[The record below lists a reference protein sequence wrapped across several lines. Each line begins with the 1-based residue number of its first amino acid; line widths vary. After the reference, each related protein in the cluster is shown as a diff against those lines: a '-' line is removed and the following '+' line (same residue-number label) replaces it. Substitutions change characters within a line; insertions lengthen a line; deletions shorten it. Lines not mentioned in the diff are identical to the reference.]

1 LRRKVVNENGG
12 GPVPASETTD
22 PKVSIQHHSAQMRRF
37 ATVLWAVSVTLVVL
51 ERFSAAT
58 IDTVTTG
65 FAEESLRALACQ
77 AVSAVPE
84 ALFLLALWWIRQT
97 LAAFA
102 RGDLFALPV
111 TRMLDRVGLLLAVGS
126 AVRILLVPGLCRLL
140 GFNPGYWIAFDAA
153 SLVLA
158 ALGLALKAIAAA
170 LRHAS
175 TLQSELDEIF

>member
-1 LRRKVVNENGG
+1 
-12 GPVPASETTD
+12 VPASETSDTTL
-22 PKVSIQHHSAQMRRF
+22 SIQHHSARMRRF
-37 ATVLWAVSVTLVVL
+37 VTILWTVSVTLVVL

-58 IDTVTTG
+58 INAFTTG
-65 FAEESLRALACQ
+65 FAEEPLRALACQ
-77 AVSAVPE
+77 AVSAIPE
-84 ALFLLALWWIRQT
+84 ALFLLGLWWIRQT

-102 RGDLFALPV
+102 RGDLFALPI
-111 TRMLDRVGLLLAVGS
+111 TRMLDRVGILLAIGS
-126 AVRILLVPGLCRLL
+126 ATRILLVPGLCRLL